1 MSDTS
6 QLSFPRHSAKT
17 QRFSLGAPRTFTIS
31 PDGQRVLYVRSASG
45 TDRIGRLYQYDL
57 RADVEELLVDPL
69 HLLIDGEE
77 RLSPEERA
85 RRERTREAAGGIISY
100 STDAKCTQATFV
112 LSGKLYLLDI
122 ASKKVTEQATG
133 GVVIDPQLAPDGSS
147 IAYITPDGELHL
159 SLDGK
164 VEVLCTPEHED
175 IFYGTAEF
183 VASEEMSRHHG
194 FWWSADSKSLF
205 VERFDQSPVR
215 KIWISDPANP
225 DKPPRDVRYPFVGT
239 ENVITSL
246 FLLDIANKTRKEITW
261 SSEHEYLCTVVPG
274 DGKVPPLILTMSRN
288 QRHAEIIAFDTESAQ
303 CRVIAELKDHAWVDL
318 VGGVPAWSPNGDLI
332 THVISNNTHSIAING
347 EVVTPE
353 NLQVEGII
361 AIDRDGITFSGSFDP
376 AQSHIYWR
384 GWGGEFEV
392 LTSEPGVHMAR
403 TAGGTLLLISR
414 DMNSYDISVLIKR
427 DGLTRK
433 ILALNEKPNVDAKP
447 EFLILGERQLRGALL
462 LPQNREAKNL
472 PLLVDPYG
480 GPGHARVLRAKSL
493 YAEAQW
499 IANQGFA
506 VLIADGRG
514 TPHRNPAWEREILD
528 DLSTAPVEDQAD
540 AVRALI
546 QTHPG
551 LIDASRVAIRGWS
564 FGGYLAGL
572 AAVRRPDIFKAAII
586 GAPVT
591 DFRLYDT
598 FYTERF
604 MGADDKHP
612 NYERASLLNEAK
624 NLTVPAMIIHG
635 MVDDNVLVANSLKL
649 SSALLE
655 AGRAHE
661 VLPLTGVTH
670 MTPQEVVAENLML
683 LELDFLCR
691 ALKINQLN
699 K

>member
-17 QRFSLGAPRTFTIS
+17 QRFSLGAPRTFSIS
-31 PDGQRVLYVRSASG
+31 PDGQRILFVRSSSG

-57 RADVEELLVDPL
+57 RSDIEELLVDPL
-69 HLLIDGEE
+69 HLLVDGEE
-77 RLSPEERA
+77 HLSPEERA
-85 RRERTREAAGGIISY
+85 RRERTRESAGGITSY
-100 STDAKCTQATFV
+100 STDQKCEVVAFV
-112 LSGKLYLLDI
+112 LSGKLYALDI
-122 ASKKVTEQATG
+122 ASKKITEQASI
-133 GVVIDPQLAPDGSS
+133 GVVIDPQLSPNGKA
-147 IAYITPDGELHL
+147 IAYVTPEGELHL
-159 SLDGK
+159 SIDGR
-164 VEVLCTPEHED
+164 VDALCIPEHDD

-205 VERFDQSPVR
+205 VERFDQSPVQ

-225 DKPPRDVRYPFVGT
+225 DTPPRDVRYPFVGT
-239 ENVITSL
+239 DNVIASL
-246 FLLDIANKTRKEITW
+246 FILTLADKSRKEITW
-261 SSEHEYLCTVVPG
+261 NSEHEYLCTVVPG

-288 QRHAEIIAFDTESAQ
+288 QRHAEIVAIDTETAET
-303 CRVIAELKDHAWVDL
+303 RVIAHLKDRAWIDL
-318 VGGVPAWSPNGDLI
+318 VGGVPAWSPNGELI
-332 THVISNNTHSIAING
+332 THVISNNTHSIAVNG

-353 NLQVEGII
+353 NLQVDGII

-376 AQSHIYWR
+376 TQSHIYWR
-384 GWGGEFEV
+384 GWGGEFEA
-392 LTSEPGVHMAR
+392 LTTEPGVHMAR
-403 TAGGTLLLISR
+403 TSGGTLLLISR
-414 DMNSYDISVLIKR
+414 DMSSYDISVIVKR

-447 EFLILGERQLRGALL
+447 EFLILGEHKLHSALI
-462 LPQNREAKNL
+462 LPQNREPKNL

-480 GPGHARVLRAKSL
+480 GPGHARVLQAKSL

-514 TPHRNPAWEREILD
+514 TPHRNPSWEREILD

-540 AVRALI
+540 AVQALI
-546 QTHPG
+546 KSHPG
-551 LIDASRVAIRGWS
+551 LIDATRVAIRGWS

-604 MGADDKHP
+604 MGPDEKHP
-612 NYERASLLNEAK
+612 NYEKSSLLNEAK
-624 NLTVPAMIIHG
+624 NLTVPVMIIHG

-655 AGRAHE
+655 AGKAHE

-683 LELDFLCR
+683 LELDFLNR
-691 ALKINQLN
+691 ALKIN
-699 K
+699 

>member
-1 MSDTS
+1 MTAMS

-17 QRFSLGAPRTFTIS
+17 QRFTLGAPRTFTLS
-31 PDGQRVLYVRSASG
+31 PDGQRVIFVRSLAG

-57 RADVEELLVDPL
+57 RSDSEELLVDPL
-69 HLLIDGEE
+69 NLLMDGQEK
-77 RLSPEERA
+77 LSPEERA
-85 RRERTREAAGGIISY
+85 RRERTREAAGGITSY
-100 STDAKCTQATFV
+100 STDQKCEKVAFV
-112 LSGKLYLLDI
+112 LSGKLYSFDI
-122 ASKKVTEQATG
+122 ANKKLIEQG
-133 GVVIDPQLAPDGSS
+133 SSGVVIDPQISPDGKS

-159 SLDGK
+159 SRDGK
-164 VEVLCTPEHED
+164 VEVLCAPEHEE

-194 FWWSADSKSLF
+194 FWWSADSQSLY
-205 VERFDQSPVR
+205 VERFDQSPVTR
-215 KIWISDPANP
+215 IWISDPANP
-225 DKPPRDVRYPFVGT
+225 DAPPRDVRYPFVGT
-239 ENVITSL
+239 PNVITSL
-246 FLLDIANKTRKEITW
+246 FILSLADMSRREITW
-261 SSEHEYLCTVVPG
+261 NSEHEYLCNVIPG

-288 QRHAEIIAFDTESAQ
+288 QRHAEIRAIDPETAQ
-303 CRVIAELKDHAWVDL
+303 GRVIAELKDSAWIDL
-318 VGGVPAWSPNGDLI
+318 VGGLPAWSPSGELI
-332 THVISNNTHSIAING
+332 THVIAENTHAIAVNG
-347 EVVTPE
+347 EMVTPE
-353 NLQVEGII
+353 NLQVDGVI
-361 AIDRDGITFSGSFDP
+361 AIDRDGITFSGSFEP

-392 LTSEPGVHMAR
+392 LTTEPGVHMAR

-414 DMNSYDISVLIKR
+414 NMESYEVKVTIKR
-427 DGLTRK
+427 DGLTRT
-433 ILALNEKPNVDAKP
+433 LRALNETPDVDAKP
-447 EFLILGERQLRGALL
+447 LFLTLGERQLNSALL
-462 LPQNREAKNL
+462 LPQNREPKNL

-480 GPGHARVLRAKSL
+480 GPGHARVLHAKSL

-506 VLIADGRG
+506 VLISDGRG
-514 TPHRNPAWEREILD
+514 TPHRNPEWERAIVD

-540 AVRALI
+540 AVIALMK
-546 QTHPG
+546 THPG
-551 LIDASRVAIRGWS
+551 LIDTTKIAIRGWS

-604 MGADDKHP
+604 MGPDDKHP
-612 NYERASLLNEAK
+612 NYEKSSLLNEAK
-624 NLTVPAMIIHG
+624 NLSVPVMIIHG

-655 AGRAHE
+655 AGKAHE

-683 LELDFLCR
+683 LELDFLKR
-691 ALKINQLN
+691 ALQISK
-699 K
+699 

>member
-1 MSDTS
+1 MS

-17 QRFSLGAPRTFTIS
+17 QRFTLGAPRTFTIS
-31 PDGQRVLYVRSASG
+31 PDGQRIIFVRSSAG
-45 TDRIGRLYQYDL
+45 TDRIGRLYQYDV
-57 RADVEELLVDPL
+57 RNDVEELLVDPL
-69 HLLIDGEE
+69 NLLIDGSEN
-77 RLSPEERA
+77 LSAEERA
-85 RRERTREAAGGIISY
+85 RRERTREAAGGITSY
-100 STDAKCTQATFV
+100 STDAKCANVAFV
-112 LSGKLYLLDI
+112 LSGKLYSFDI
-122 ASKKVTEQATG
+122 EGKKLVEQASQ
-133 GVVIDPQLAPDGSS
+133 GVVIDPQLAPDGKS

-159 SLDGK
+159 SRQGE
-164 VEVLCTPEHED
+164 VQVLCVPEHED

-194 FWWSADSKSLF
+194 FWWSADSNSIF
-205 VERFDQSPVR
+205 VERFDQSPVA

-225 DKPPRDVRYPFVGT
+225 DSQPREVRYPFVGT
-239 ENVITSL
+239 ANVLTSL
-246 FLLDIANKTRKEITW
+246 FILNLADLSRKEITW
-261 SSEHEYLCTVVPG
+261 NPKHEYLCSVNPG

-288 QRHAEIIAFDTESAQ
+288 QRHAEILAVDSESGQA
-303 CRVIAELKDHAWVDL
+303 RVIAKLKDSAWIDL
-318 VGGVPAWSPNGDLI
+318 VSGVPAWSPNGELV
-332 THVISNNTHSIAING
+332 THVTHNNTHSIALNG

-353 NLQVEGII
+353 LLQVDSII
-361 AIDRDGITFSGSFDP
+361 AIDRDGITFSGTFVP
-376 AQSHIYWR
+376 TESHIYWR

-392 LTSEPGVHMAR
+392 LTTDPGIHMAR
-403 TAGGTLLLISR
+403 AAGGTLLLISR
-414 DMNSYDISVLIKR
+414 TMASYEVSATVKR
-427 DGLTRK
+427 DGLQKK
-433 ILALNEKPNVDAKP
+433 IQALNEKPEVDAKP
-447 EFLILGERQLRGALL
+447 EFLILGERKLHGALL
-462 LPQNREAKNL
+462 LPQNREPKNL

-480 GPGHARVLRAKSL
+480 GPGHARVLHAKSL

-514 TPHRNPAWEREILD
+514 TPNRDPKWEREILD

-540 AVRALI
+540 AVAALI
-546 QTHPG
+546 RTHPG
-551 LIDASRVAIRGWS
+551 LIDSSRVAIRGWS

-604 MGADDKHP
+604 MGPDDKHP
-612 NYERASLLNEAK
+612 NYEKSSLLNEAK
-624 NLTVPAMIIHG
+624 NLTVPVMIIHG
-635 MVDDNVLVANSLKL
+635 MVDDNVLVSNSLKL

-655 AGRAHE
+655 AGKAHE

-683 LELDFLCR
+683 LELDFLKR
-691 ALKINQLN
+691 ALTIIS
-699 K
+699 